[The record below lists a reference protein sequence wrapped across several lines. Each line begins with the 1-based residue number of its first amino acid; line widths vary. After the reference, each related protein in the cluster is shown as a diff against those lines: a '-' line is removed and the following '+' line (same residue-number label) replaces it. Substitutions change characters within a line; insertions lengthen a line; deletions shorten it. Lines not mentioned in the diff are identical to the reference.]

1 MVNIFH
7 AEKGSNRHKVWE
19 FKAFVEKE
27 SGKKVKTLWS
37 DNGGEYVSN
46 EFKNL
51 FVAEGIKWKLTS
63 PHNHQRN
70 GVDERKDRSIVGEA
84 REMLHD

>member
-1 MVNIFH
+1 MQKKDQNVTKFC
-7 AEKGSNRHKVWE
+7 E
-19 FKAFVEKE
+19 FKEFVEKE

-51 FVAEGIKWKLTS
+51 FGAEGIKLKLTS

-70 GVDERKDRSIVGEA
+70 GVDRGRTEA
-84 REMLHD
+84 